1 MKKMRTILTGTML
14 VLTLSMLTA
23 CGNNGN
29 ITSDEVEKDTGD
41 TTEKNDSD
49 KNKQDK
55 NDTPEVSREAE
66 RNDNGN

>member
-55 NDTPEVSREAE
+55 NALQP
-66 RNDNGN
+66 

>member
-29 ITSDEVEKDTGD
+29 TTSDEVEKDTGD
-41 TTEKNDSD
+41 ITEKNDSD

-66 RNDNGN
+66 RNDNAD

>member
-29 ITSDEVEKDTGD
+29 TTSDEVEKENGKEDMRNGRKGD
-41 TTEKNDSD
+41 IRTCLF
-49 KNKQDK
+49 
-55 NDTPEVSREAE
+55 VWWL
-66 RNDNGN
+66 GCLLI